1 MRGLRLVS
9 ISLSFYPSE
18 ESEGLPRLEG
28 IETDTMPCKGAL
40 KATSEGLPRL
50 EGIETIAGGCGFQML
65 CCVGRT
71 APL

>member
-1 MRGLRLVS
+1 
-9 ISLSFYPSE
+9 
-18 ESEGLPRLEG
+18 
-28 IETDTMPCKGAL
+28 MPCKGAL